1 MYEDLGESDHSNESI
16 IYRENVLDRIDSEED
31 GKNRT
36 LAKNVDY
43 GKSKHEYD
51 DAHVTE
57 DVKEILEFV
66 DNYKPKDIE
75 LDTKWK
81 IFVPEYIPSCGDIDA
96 FLKVENKSIM
106 DENLGLKVLDEPSFS
121 QSDPTIVELQQTALS
136 KQTREKSATSVKKIK
151 PDRDLEQKIDKWIE
165 DIAELAAVKPV
176 AAIQYRKPMP
186 EIPELLK
193 VNTA

>member
-1 MYEDLGESDHSNESI
+1 
-16 IYRENVLDRIDSEED
+16 
-31 GKNRT
+31 
-36 LAKNVDY
+36 
-43 GKSKHEYD
+43 
-51 DAHVTE
+51 
-57 DVKEILEFV
+57 
-66 DNYKPKDIE
+66 
-75 LDTKWK
+75 
-81 IFVPEYIPSCGDIDA
+81 
-96 FLKVENKSIM
+96 M

>member
-57 DVKEILEFV
+57 DVKEILEFI
-66 DNYKPKDIE
+66 DNYSPKDIE

>member
-66 DNYKPKDIE
+66 DNYQPKDIE

>member
-36 LAKNVDY
+36 PAKNVDY
-43 GKSKHEYD
+43 GKSKQEYD

-66 DNYKPKDIE
+66 DNYQPKDIE